1 MEWDVTWEI
10 ASEGDGKENGV
21 VRVTGDCTIDA
32 LTTFFKNVDN
42 KGRQMIGIVAVYS
55 EINDNRKRT

>member
-10 ASEGDGKENGV
+10 ASEGDERKKGV
-21 VRVTGDCTIDA
+21 VRVSGDYTIDA

-42 KGRQMIGIVAVYS
+42 KGRKMVGIVAVYG
-55 EINDNRKRT
+55 EIKDNRKRT